1 MHVRENPSSARCR
14 FWRCS
19 SASGVG
25 PELASGMLWDRNVQ
39 GWIACAWPVD
49 SSARENIHAAVM
61 HKLKIVWIVQV
72 VRTSA
77 SLGAADPVGSDYPE
91 RKSSWHDGSM
101 LSPHHNHMGPTL
113 ITRLLRCR
121 VRAGDSTCPFAEP
134 AWSPWSIAALV
145 VESKGVKN
153 NYSRHNCSV
162 P

>member
-1 MHVRENPSSARCR
+1 MRENPSSARCR
-14 FWRCS
+14 FLRCS
-19 SASGVG
+19 SASGVW

-49 SSARENIHAAVM
+49 SSARENIHVAVM

-77 SLGAADPVGSDYPE
+77 SLGAADPVSSDYPE
-91 RKSSWHDGSM
+91 RKSSGHDGSM
-101 LSPHHNHMGPTL
+101 LSPHHNHMRPTL
-113 ITRLLRCR
+113 IRRLLRCR

-134 AWSPWSIAALV
+134 AWSPSSIAALV

-153 NYSRHNCSV
+153 NYSRQYCSV